1 MIHAY
6 HQQANGHWKFRGPLM
21 ISRNKALKIDGL
33 WGLSFGN
40 GGAAGPTKTLYF
52 TAGPGG
58 GSHGLFG
65 SIQPAGGATTT
76 TTTPGASTT
85 TTTTPGTGTR
95 PHTVMVGDGD
105 ALVYSPADLTIQV
118 GDTVRWVWGSS
129 GHSVVSGT
137 NGNADNQ
144 FCSPSNTG
152 CDNPPLSINGAT
164 YERTFTQ
171 AGTFPYYCSVHFSL
185 GMTGTITV
193 Q

>member
-65 SIQPAGGATTT
+65 SIQPAAGATTT
-76 TTTPGASTT
+76 TTPPPPTTPPPARLPRPPRPGAGGA
-85 TTTTPGTGTR
+85 PGWC
-95 PHTVMVGDGD
+95 P
-105 ALVYSPADLTIQV
+105 PPPI
-118 GDTVRWVWGSS
+118 
-129 GHSVVSGT
+129 
-137 NGNADNQ
+137 
-144 FCSPSNTG
+144 SPSRSVTRCAG
-152 CDNPPLSINGAT
+152 CGEAPAIAS
-164 YERTFTQ
+164 
-171 AGTFPYYCSVHFSL
+171 
-185 GMTGTITV
+185 
-193 Q
+193 

>member
-6 HQQANGHWKFRGPLM
+6 HQETNGRWKSRGPLRG
-21 ISRNKALKIDGL
+21 SHSKALKIDGL
-33 WGLSFGN
+33 WALSFGN
-40 GGAAGPTKTLYF
+40 GGPAGPTNTLYF

-85 TTTTPGTGTR
+85 TTTTPGAVPST
-95 PHTVMVGDGD
+95 HTVMVGDGG
-105 ALVYSPADLTIQV
+105 ALVFTPADLTIQV

-137 NGNADNQ
+137 NGNANNQ

-152 CDNPPLSINGAT
+152 CDNPPLSSNGAT
-164 YERTFTQ
+164 YEHTFTQ

>member
-95 PHTVMVGDGD
+95 PHTVMARRGRRGVV
-105 ALVYSPADLTIQV
+105 LVRRSHPSRSVTRCAGCGEAPAIA
-118 GDTVRWVWGSS
+118 S
-129 GHSVVSGT
+129 
-137 NGNADNQ
+137 
-144 FCSPSNTG
+144 
-152 CDNPPLSINGAT
+152 
-164 YERTFTQ
+164 
-171 AGTFPYYCSVHFSL
+171 
-185 GMTGTITV
+185 
-193 Q
+193 

>member
-1 MIHAY
+1 M
-6 HQQANGHWKFRGPLM
+6 
-21 ISRNKALKIDGL
+21 
-33 WGLSFGN
+33 FGN

-65 SIQPAGGATTT
+65 SIQPAGRATTT
-76 TTTPGASTT
+76 TTTPVASTA

-95 PHTVMVGDGD
+95 PHTVMVGDGG

-118 GDTVRWVWGSS
+118 GDTVRWVWGSP

-152 CDNPPLSINGAT
+152 CDKPPLSSNGAT